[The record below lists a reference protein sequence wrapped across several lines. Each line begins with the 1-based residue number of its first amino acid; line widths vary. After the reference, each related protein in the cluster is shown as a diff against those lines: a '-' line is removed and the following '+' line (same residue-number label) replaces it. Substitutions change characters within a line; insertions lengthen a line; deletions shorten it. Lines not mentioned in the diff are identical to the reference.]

1 MTARTPVV
9 TAYGA
14 VRGARQSVCGSP
26 TLARPAFRTRHAGR
40 DACRTQDNGGSGYV
54 GTMDDETSPGPL
66 DIFDEHDLG
75 LVCRVCGAVVPHE
88 DRWARVHWDWHEAT
102 NGA

>member
-1 MTARTPVV
+1 
-9 TAYGA
+9 
-14 VRGARQSVCGSP
+14 
-26 TLARPAFRTRHAGR
+26 
-40 DACRTQDNGGSGYV
+40 
-54 GTMDDETSPGPL
+54 MDDETSPEPL